1 MKKKTI
7 TALFLT
13 TCMLLGGCSAS
24 ENTADSSAPENMAYS
39 NLNETIGS
47 DLPSYFEYSYSSG
60 FPERFTVSPDG
71 KVIITSFRSS
81 SSDLIELSEDG
92 SSRKI
97 GECPSIPEGI
107 AYMGDDLY
115 VLYSWLGDKEGII
128 IRKIGLNGEENETYA
143 EFEMPISMGRNMSGN
158 ENELYVLA
166 EDKSKGE
173 IVCNYPNF
181 YDTRLSVFRIADGNC
196 EKLPVDF
203 PTAVCAEPGGGA
215 LIAGCD
221 DNGYYVMRY
230 KDGSFSEKMRS
241 ENINSSIRAVA
252 DVDGEHI
259 VFGSFSFSSAASFY
273 ASEIGNIIPAEL
285 IPGMEING
293 ERLCARNGFCY
304 FQPSV
309 PLGEDGKPIN
319 DGDKSGVYKIVR
331 IRFSD
336 YYKYNAPM
344 NLLCSRLL
352 RSTPFGCGYAI
363 NAVELSDEETAL
375 KILSQ
380 DRDYDLC
387 CTKTTDTFSYSI
399 KKQGSFYPLND
410 VRGVSEYLDK
420 CFPPI
425 KEAFTDENGDIW
437 ALPLFTDT
445 DFIFG
450 NIGDTDF
457 SQMKLGDFLDYMDG
471 LTDEEADLTNCDVFT
486 LRYAALAHYV
496 MTHDSFDTAEFR
508 DAAEKMKNSAL
519 LNRNGTYTPKV
530 TAQSEK
536 VLMLM
541 TGIDTV
547 RSYFSKLYEREYRV
561 SGIPCISEPNVIIPD
576 VTFVSVNPASEH
588 LSDALDYIE
597 KLTSYQLT
605 VPNTFILKA
614 DEGTYTDSGTVKQ
627 MIVLCENARVHFSY
641 PWELYYWDFIDYLED
656 KISLDDFITE
666 ADRKLKTYLNE

>member
-1 MKKKTI
+1 MKQMNKKTLIAFI
-7 TALFLT
+7 TSTCLLMSSCNNAGAAPDNTDSISTRTVVDLT
-13 TCMLLGGCSAS
+13 PD
-24 ENTADSSAPENMAYS
+24 E
-39 NLNETIGS
+39 
-47 DLPSYFEYSYSSG
+47 PSYLEYPIDSG
-60 FPERFTVSPDG
+60 QPERFAVSPDG
-71 KVIITSFRSS
+71 KVIISTYKTS
-81 SSDLIELSEDG
+81 SSDLIELSADG

-107 AYMGDDLY
+107 TYMGDDLY
-115 VLYSWLGDKEGII
+115 ALYSWDGVSEGII
-128 IRKIGLNGEENETYA
+128 IRKIGLNGEKNELYGQ
-143 EFEMPISMGRNMSGN
+143 FDFPISMGRNISGN
-158 ENELYVLA
+158 ENELYVIA
-166 EDKSKGE
+166 EDKNKGD
-173 IVCNYPNF
+173 ITCNYPNF
-181 YDTRLSVFRIADGNC
+181 WNNKLSVFRIADGNC

-215 LIAGCD
+215 LISGCD
-221 DNGYYVMRY
+221 DNGYYVMKY

-241 ENINSSIRAVA
+241 DNINSSIDSIA

-259 VFGSFSFSSAASFY
+259 VFGMFSFTSQVSLY
-273 ASEIGNIIPAEL
+273 ASDIVNISLAEL
-285 IPGMEING
+285 IPGMSVNG
-293 ERLCARNGFCY
+293 EKLCTRNGYCY

-309 PLGEDGKPIN
+309 PLGQDGKQIN
-319 DGDKSGVYKIVR
+319 KDDSYKIVR

-344 NLLCSRLL
+344 NLLCSRLI
-352 RSTPFGCGYAI
+352 RATPFGCGYTI

-410 VRGVSEYLDK
+410 VPGVCEYLDK

-445 DFIFG
+445 DFVFS

-457 SQMKLGDFLDYMDG
+457 SQMKLDEFLDYMEG
-471 LTDEEADLTNCDVFT
+471 LPEEEADLTNCDVFT
-486 LRYAALAHYV
+486 LRYAALSRYV

-547 RSYFSKLYEREYRV
+547 RTYFSKLYEREYRV
-561 SGIPCISEPNVIIPD
+561 SGMPCISEQNVIIPD
-576 VTFVSVNPASEH
+576 VTFLSVNPASEH

-597 KLTSYQLT
+597 RLTSHQLAE
-605 VPNTFILKA
+605 PNTFIIK
-614 DEGTYTDSGTVKQ
+614 EGEGNYTDSGTVKQ
-627 MIVLCENARVHFSY
+627 MIGLCENAQVYFSY
-641 PWELYYWDFIDYLED
+641 PWELYYWDFIDYLND
-656 KISLDDFITE
+656 KTSLDDFITE